1 LLVEAAVVHRLTVLV
16 VEQVVIEHR
25 LELQAVAEAPSLL

>member
-1 LLVEAAVVHRLTVLV
+1 LLAAAVAVHRLTVLV

-25 LELQAVAEAPSLL
+25 LELQAAAQALSLL